1 MHLTFLSAAIPLTK
15 TIAYSQRDDDY
26 TVTPYPMVTRVTS
39 HNVDVK
45 NMLEFATAI
54 RQQGR
59 LGRCLL
65 FGHLDKELVDESRAG
80 HAVEADHEWICFDFD
95 KVDAAPT
102 MEGALAAI
110 GKYLPPICAKTECV
124 IQLSP
129 SCFHPRATKLS
140 AHIFFRLA
148 EPTPAKVLK
157 DWIVRINFDH
167 LQEQIRLTDSGNALS
182 FPLDRC
188 VTDASRLLY
197 ISPPKTVGFE
207 SPLAEVDALAHFR
220 GAPALSVPYFVP
232 VTREEMNA
240 KINELRKAN
249 MLDEREFRTTTV
261 KGMEMLL
268 QPGACMVH
276 DIRSSGDGYIRF
288 NINGGDSQAYWIN
301 LREPQIIGNFKGE
314 PYMYTREAAPE
325 FFKALTKSLSAMPAT
340 TRTSPATE
348 VLAFYA
354 TNRGSSLYI
363 GTYDR
368 AHDVLRVEKSTEAG
382 AISWLKQFGVPLKGV
397 LPHYDLT
404 YDISS
409 DIRYEE
415 GYPVINLYA
424 RTEFIKEYAGLPKT
438 QSLDNVF
445 ERLQKECPVIYKT
458 IMSCAG
464 DARSALGLI
473 NWISY
478 IFQNRTKTDT
488 AWLLHGTEGTG
499 KGMLVGKILR
509 PLFGDSNVGQI
520 LMNNVDSSFNSLLS
534 GKLIV
539 NVDEA
544 AMSRTRDKVE
554 AMAKLRNWITERT
567 IVINEKREVEREETS
582 FVNFIFT
589 ANDMRPLMIPE
600 GDRRFHVG
608 TRQEIR
614 LHYMPNEIA
623 ALEQGEELPHFAA
636 ILGELMVDEHW
647 VRNPEKTDQKAQ
659 LFENTHSLLDRVG
672 YALRDGDTQFFIEA
686 RPSDLMRQ
694 VSGSGGV
701 LPMQQYDALIRAM
714 LDKSLN
720 VLGSD
725 DLFVLFH
732 TVINDTKIFSDN
744 PTQQKSIYARYGL
757 APKPRE
763 SHRCKR
769 LGKVRHG
776 VKAPEWKDVPEY
788 VLEAVQHMITKA
800 DDTNV
805 IPMNKR
811 GST

>member
-1 MHLTFLSAAIPLTK
+1 MQLTFLSAAIPLTK
-15 TIAYSQRDDDY
+15 TIAYSERDDDY
-26 TVTPYPMVTRVTS
+26 TTTPYPMITRVSS
-39 HNVDVK
+39 HGVTVN
-45 NMLEFATAI
+45 NMLEFALAI
-54 RQQGR
+54 RQQGE

-80 HAVEADHEWICFDFD
+80 HAVEAHHEWVCFDFD

-110 GKYLPPICAKTECV
+110 GKYLPAQCSKAECV
-124 IQLSP
+124 VQLSP

-140 AHIFFRLA
+140 AHVFFRLA

-157 DWIVRINFDH
+157 EWIVRINFDH
-167 LQEQIRLTDSGNALS
+167 LPEQIRLTDSGNALS
-182 FPLDRC
+182 FALDRC

-197 ISPPKTVGFE
+197 IAPPKTVGFE
-207 SPLAEVDALAHFR
+207 SDLLPEDSIVHFR
-220 GAPALSVPYFVP
+220 GTAGLVIPFFTP
-232 VTREEMNA
+232 VTREEINA

-249 MLDEREFRTTTV
+249 MLDERQFRTTQV

-268 QPGACMVH
+268 DPGACMVH

-325 FFKALTKSLSAMPAT
+325 FFKALTKSLSSMPAT
-340 TRTSPATE
+340 TKTSPSTE

-354 TNRGSSLYI
+354 TNRGSGIYI

-368 AHDVLRVEKSTEAG
+368 AKDILRVEQSNESG
-382 AISWLKQFGVPLKGV
+382 ALSWMKQFGVPIKGV
-397 LPHYDLT
+397 LPHYDLA

-424 RTEFIKEYAGLPKT
+424 RTDFIKEYSDLPRT
-438 QSLDNVF
+438 QDLDNVF
-445 ERLQKECPVIYKT
+445 ARLQEECPVIYRT
-458 IMSCAG
+458 INSCAG

-473 NWISY
+473 NWIGY
-478 IFQNRTKTDT
+478 IFQTRKKTDT

-499 KGMLVGKILR
+499 KGMLVNKVLAR
-509 PLFGDSNVGQI
+509 LFGADNVGQI
-520 LMNNVDSSFNSLLS
+520 MMNNVDSSFNSLLS
-534 GKLIV
+534 GKILI
-539 NVDEA
+539 NVDEV

-554 AMAKLRNWITERT
+554 AMAKIRNWITEPY
-567 IVINEKREVEREETS
+567 IVINEKRVVERREES
-582 FVNFIFT
+582 FVNFIFS

-608 TRQEIR
+608 TRQETR
-614 LHYMPNEIA
+614 LLYMPNEVA
-623 ALEQGEELPHFAA
+623 VLEQGEELPAFAK
-636 ILGELMVDEHW
+636 ILGELQVDEHW
-647 VRNPEKTDQKAQ
+647 VRNPEKTEQKSR
-659 LFENTHSLLDRVG
+659 LFESTHSILDRIG
-672 YALRDGDTQFFIEA
+672 YALRDGDAQFFIEA

-694 VSGSGGV
+694 VSGSSGV
-701 LPMQQYDALIRAM
+701 LPIRQYDELLRGM
-714 LDKSLN
+714 LDGAFN
-720 VLGSD
+720 VIGHD

-732 TVINDTKIFSDN
+732 TVVNDVKVFSDN
-744 PTQQKSIYARYGL
+744 PTQQKSIYNRYNL
-757 APKPRE
+757 LPKAKE

-769 LGKVRHG
+769 TGKVRHG
-776 VKAPEWKDVPEY
+776 IKAPEWKPVPDYISET
-788 VLEAVQHMITKA
+788 VTDNNQVSDDKVVQM
-800 DDTNV
+800 
-805 IPMNKR
+805 R
-811 GST
+811 GAKK